1 MYKNTKKQ
9 KIIKEMKEFLIQEQ
23 ESLKFSQKKNALL
36 SKLRKKYPQ
45 VQLITLMNY
54 LAFATRDVKKELK
67 IK

>member
-9 KIIKEMKEFLIQEQ
+9 KIMKEMKEFLIQEQ